1 MGKDLQY
8 LLPRIKIS
16 DISAMAD
23 NRNSFCSHH
32 MYHLIGPIQ
41 SGDVGL
47 LEGNTQQCWAM
58 VTVVYMEDTN

>member
-32 MYHLIGPIQ
+32 MYHLILANTVRRCWT
-41 SGDVGL
+41 VG
-47 LEGNTQQCWAM
+47 GQQATMLGHGYCGL
-58 VTVVYMEDTN
+58 YGGY